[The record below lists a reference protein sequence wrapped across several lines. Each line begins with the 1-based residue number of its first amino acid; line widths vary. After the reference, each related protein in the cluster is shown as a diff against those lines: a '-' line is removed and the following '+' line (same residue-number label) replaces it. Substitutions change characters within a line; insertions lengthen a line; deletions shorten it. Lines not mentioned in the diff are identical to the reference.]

1 MAIVKMKRLRLLAMH
16 TEREELLRRLQTLGC
31 VEVDEPEIDLSDP
44 DWSALARPD
53 GAGLARARDES
64 ARLNGALVILDRYA
78 PEKKSLFHP
87 RPMIGTKELF
97 DDEAYRAALDTADQ
111 VAEEERQLNTLRAER
126 GRILS
131 QQAALRPWAALDVP
145 LELEGDRTL
154 SVLFGTIPARADY
167 AAMEGEVNAS
177 TELAQLTWAGA
188 DRELQYFVV
197 VCHAS
202 AREAAAEAMRPFGF
216 SQANLRGWTGTAQE
230 NLLRLADQISRL
242 DLELGRVRADLTA
255 MAPQREQ
262 LRRCADRAAQEIAK
276 EEAKARLV
284 DTADTFFLEG
294 WAPTEDVPRLDA
306 ALAGFDCA
314 WEFSEPA
321 PEEYPQVPVKLKNN
335 AVTRSMN
342 VITEM
347 YSLPAYDGIDPNPL
361 MAPFFILF
369 FGMMLADMGYGAV
382 MVAGGLFALR
392 RIRPK
397 DPAFMELIVWCGVS
411 TFLWGALT
419 GSFLGDLIPRLVT
432 MLDPGSTFT
441 MPALFTPLD
450 DIVMI
455 MIGSLV
461 LGAVQILTGMT
472 VSVVKKIRDGQGLD
486 ALFDEVTWWV
496 ILAGLGV
503 MVCGMAL
510 PSAPAVLATAG
521 QIVLVA
527 GVLMLA
533 LGGTRKARGFGKVT
547 CFVGLVYNGVT
558 GFFSDTLSYIRLM
571 ALMVSGSVIAQV
583 FNTLGA
589 TFGNVLL
596 FLVISLLGNTLNLL
610 LSLLGGYVHDLRLQC
625 LEFFGRFY
633 KEGGRPYRPLDID
646 TKYVNVI
653 KEEE

>member
-145 LELEGDRTL
+145 LDLEGDRTL

-369 FGMMLADMGYGAV
+369 FGMMLADMGSE
-382 MVAGGLFALR
+382 M
-392 RIRPK
+392 
-397 DPAFMELIVWCGVS
+397 C
-411 TFLWGALT
+411 
-419 GSFLGDLIPRLVT
+419 
-432 MLDPGSTFT
+432 
-441 MPALFTPLD
+441 
-450 DIVMI
+450 
-455 MIGSLV
+455 
-461 LGAVQILTGMT
+461 
-472 VSVVKKIRDGQGLD
+472 IRDRWCAAWPCRPRRRSWPQ
-486 ALFDEVTWWV
+486 
-496 ILAGLGV
+496 
-503 MVCGMAL
+503 
-510 PSAPAVLATAG
+510 
-521 QIVLVA
+521 
-527 GVLMLA
+527 
-533 LGGTRKARGFGKVT
+533 RGR
-547 CFVGLVYNGVT
+547 
-558 GFFSDTLSYIRLM
+558 SS
-571 ALMVSGSVIAQV
+571 
-583 FNTLGA
+583 
-589 TFGNVLL
+589 
-596 FLVISLLGNTLNLL
+596 
-610 LSLLGGYVHDLRLQC
+610 
-625 LEFFGRFY
+625 
-633 KEGGRPYRPLDID
+633 
-646 TKYVNVI
+646 
-653 KEEE
+653 